1 MRSRNRGSNEQKI
14 RQRRFSHACDS
25 PTGLATHSSLAPVL
39 VRRLSIHGG
48 NRPLRNVG
56 RSFVA
61 ATDAP
66 VLGDALMSLTSVS
79 QFRSEFDAFLY
90 APVEERT
97 DGPLLSVIS
106 VLARLDIDPWQEA
119 ANLARMS
126 RDKAVWRLAALI
138 ETLPGDSSIHTQSKA
153 IATRLIALL
162 PRQIVISLG
171 ATKGALPAG
180 NSANINFIMALIL
193 LNALFMAFSFGSQYF
208 SGNRPP
214 AEASNHVNSS
224 VTSRPI
230 AAVVAPRAGK

>member
-1 MRSRNRGSNEQKI
+1 
-14 RQRRFSHACDS
+14 
-25 PTGLATHSSLAPVL
+25 L
-39 VRRLSIHGG
+39 
-48 NRPLRNVG
+48 
-56 RSFVA
+56 A

-66 VLGDALMSLTSVS
+66 VLGDALMSPTSVS

-126 RDKAVWRLAALI
+126 RERAAWRLAALI
-138 ETLPGDSSIHTQSKA
+138 ETLPGDPAIHTQSKT

-162 PRQIVISLG
+162 PRKIVINLG
-171 ATKGALPAG
+171 APKGALPAG
-180 NSANINFIMALIL
+180 NSANIRFIMALIL
-193 LNALFMAFSFGSQYF
+193 LNALFMAFSLGSQYF

-214 AEASNHVNSS
+214 AGASNHVNSS

-230 AAVVAPRAGK
+230 AAVVAQRAGK